1 MTPPSFRKEEEKSY
15 AVYFAVISLLLLL
28 VLGWTLWEETYA
40 LRPWKSYQKQY
51 NRLLRAKGLK
61 PAGNV
66 EIKQNYLPLLGKT
79 DRCVSCHA
87 GIDKQ
92 ETLSSENPLASH
104 PGLTIY
110 LGKHPVSDFGCTM
123 CHSGQ
128 GLATT
133 SMAKAHGNVDFWHEP
148 MLDLEHSQANCQRC
162 HAGVKGLRGGRVL
175 EHGKSLFE
183 RKGCYGCHETRGF
196 EKYSRIAPPLTQI
209 GKKVNYSWII
219 RWLQNPRETQEN
231 SRMPDYAF
239 NRDDAAAIADF
250 IFGFSQKEAFD
261 KKGAQSDENLA
272 EKGRIIYAESRCSI
286 CHSANGLGGAFK
298 ETHAPDL
305 SYAGSKLRKEW
316 ILDWIKDPKMYHP
329 LTKMPRF
336 RFSDQDRQALAAYIT
351 SEFVN
356 DEWEADKM
364 KASRPILAK
373 SRERGAK
380 LVEQYGC
387 FGCHEIQGFEK
398 AIRIAPELTGFG
410 AKPLERFDFGKTK
423 IPHGRASWVRQKL
436 KEPRIFSSELRMPNF
451 HLDDDEITAL
461 TTFVI
466 GQRVEDIPEKYRAKS
481 DNKGWKPQGS
491 FSRILNDVK
500 CLTCHGINGEG
511 GSYAPDLSY
520 AGSKLKKEW
529 LAAFLQKPD
538 IIRPLLQQMP
548 KFNLKNDFRMIQGN
562 LEPGEIETIVNYFR
576 TVLISDEVPL
586 DPWNGRGWNYS
597 ARKGKEIFLKSGCN
611 SCHQTGDS
619 GGAVGP
625 SLTKVGKRLTPGYIY
640 VHLKNPRRFVPNNM
654 EPDYGLS
661 DEDALSLTSYLV
673 NLQ

>member
-1 MTPPSFRKEEEKSY
+1 MRKEEEKSY
-15 AVYFAVISLLLLL
+15 AVHFAVISVLLLF

-51 NRLLRAKGLK
+51 NRLLKAKGLK
-61 PAGNV
+61 VTGGV
-66 EIKQNYLPLLGKT
+66 EIKQSYLPLLGKT
-79 DRCVSCHA
+79 DRCISCHA

-92 ETLSSENPLASH
+92 ETLSTVNPLASH

-110 LGKHPVSDFGCTM
+110 LGKHPISDMGCTM

-133 SMAKAHGNVDFWHEP
+133 SMVKAHGNVDFWHEP
-148 MLDLEHSQANCQRC
+148 MLDNEHNQANCQRC
-162 HAGVKGLRGGRVL
+162 HADVKGLRGGRVL
-175 EHGKSLFE
+175 EYGKRLFE
-183 RKGCYGCHETRGF
+183 RKGCFGCHETRGF

-209 GKKVNYSWII
+209 GTKVNYSWIVK
-219 RWLQNPRETQEN
+219 WLQNPRGTQEN

-239 NRDDAAAIADF
+239 NQEDATAIADF
-250 IFGFSQKEAFD
+250 LFGFSQKEAFD
-261 KKGAQSDENLA
+261 EQNKQYSENLT

-286 CHSANGLGGAFK
+286 CHPATGLGGAFK
-298 ETHAPDL
+298 EAQAPDL
-305 SYAGSKLRKEW
+305 SYAGTKLQKKW
-316 ILDWIKDPKMYHP
+316 IINWIKDPKTYHA

-336 RFSDQDRQALAAYIT
+336 RFSEPERDALAAYI
-351 SEFVN
+351 SGGFVN
-356 DEWEADKM
+356 DEWEEEKM
-364 KASRPILAK
+364 KASRPILK
-373 SRERGAK
+373 GSRERGAK

-410 AKPLERFDFGKTK
+410 VKPLERFDFGKTK
-423 IPHGRASWVRQKL
+423 IRRERAAWVHQKL
-436 KEPRIFSSELRMPNF
+436 KEPRIFSPELRMPNF
-451 HLDDDEITAL
+451 HLDDEEITAI

-466 GQRVEDIPEKYRAKS
+466 GQRVEEIPERYRAKR
-481 DNKGWKPQGS
+481 DYKGWKPQGA

-500 CLTCHGINGEG
+500 CLTCHSINGEG

-548 KFNLKNDFRMIQGN
+548 KFNLKNDTRMIQGN
-562 LEPGEIETIVNYFR
+562 LEPGEIEIIANYFR

-586 DPWNGRGWNYS
+586 DPWNGHAQNYS
-597 ARKGKEIFLKSGCN
+597 AGKGKEKFLKLGCN
-611 SCHQTGDS
+611 SCHQIGDS

-625 SLTKVGKRLTPGYIY
+625 NLTKVGRRLTPGYMY
-640 VHLKNPRRFVPNNM
+640 VHLKTPRRFVPNNM

-673 NLQ
+673 SLQ